1 MAKINGKEFSWASVE
16 MRMDGEAPMV
26 GFTAIKYPWK
36 VERSHVFGASRKAL
50 GMTRG
55 KLVPDDGSLTMLE
68 SEYRLLSSQPGWCDV
83 VRTIVVQYAEDGLP
97 TYTDTIVGV
106 RFTGADAGA
115 EEGTDGLKR
124 EVSFKFMDIKLNGAS
139 PIEG

>member
-1 MAKINGKEFSWASVE
+1 MALINGKEFSWASIE
-16 MRMDGEAPMV
+16 ARMDGGAPMI

-36 VERSHVFGASRKAL
+36 VERNHVFGARRKPL

-55 KLVPDDGSLTMLE
+55 KLMPDDGSITMNE
-68 SEYRLLSSQPGWCDV
+68 SEYRLLSSTTGWCDT
-83 VRTIVVQYAEDGLP
+83 VRTIIVQYAEEGLP
-97 TYTDTIVGV
+97 TYTDTIIGV

-139 PIEG
+139 PIGA